1 MTTNSNTSAKVL
13 DLNKK
18 LELSLTKVNATSLP
32 QMNTHLAI
40 DCSGSMHEEY
50 RDGLVQNII
59 DRFLIA
65 AMKFD
70 SDGKL
75 EVGTF
80 NTSFHHQARAQI
92 SDVETY
98 VSKNRLSARGGT
110 NYAPVI
116 EDFVLSAEK
125 PAAKVGGMLSRMFGK
140 KEADAAPSPKNYF
153 GMITDGDCND
163 HASFEKALA
172 KVPNNSYLQI
182 IAIGNEVN
190 LPYLQGISA
199 RLDFVD
205 LIHFPNPKA
214 VTDQDFYDAICH
226 EEMVTW
232 AQKA

>member
-1 MTTNSNTSAKVL
+1 MTTNAKVL

-40 DCSGSMHEEY
+40 DCSGSMQEEY
-50 RDGLVQNII
+50 RDGLVQNIV
-59 DRFLIA
+59 DRFLVA

-80 NTSFHHQARAQI
+80 NRRFHSQPTATLA
-92 SDVETY
+92 DVETY
-98 VSKNRLSARGGT
+98 VRKHRLSANDGT

-116 EDFVLSAEK
+116 TEFVLKAE
-125 PAAKVGGMLSRMFGK
+125 AAAPKAGMLSRMFGK
-140 KEADAAPSPKNYF
+140 KETGAAPVAKNYF
-153 GMITDGDCND
+153 GMITDGDCQD
-163 HASFEKALA
+163 RSDFERALA
-172 KVPNNSYLQI
+172 AVPGNSYLQI

-199 RLDFVD
+199 KLDFVD

-226 EEMVTW
+226 KEMVTW

>member
-1 MTTNSNTSAKVL
+1 MTTNAKVL

-18 LELSLTKVNATSLP
+18 LELSLTKVNAVSLP

-40 DCSGSMHEEY
+40 DCSGSMQEEY
-50 RDGLVQNII
+50 RDGLVQNIV
-59 DRFLIA
+59 DRFLVA

-80 NTSFHHQARAQI
+80 NRRFHSQPTATLA
-92 SDVETY
+92 DMETY
-98 VSKNRLSARGGT
+98 VRKHRLSANDGT

-116 EDFVLSAEK
+116 TDFVLKAEATAPK
-125 PAAKVGGMLSRMFGK
+125 AGGMFSKMFGNK
-140 KEADAAPSPKNYF
+140 TNSTTPPAKNYF
-153 GMITDGDCND
+153 GMITDGDCAD
-163 HASFEKALA
+163 HSSFESALA

-214 VTDQDFYDAICH
+214 VTDQDFFDAICH
-226 EEMVTW
+226 KEMVTW